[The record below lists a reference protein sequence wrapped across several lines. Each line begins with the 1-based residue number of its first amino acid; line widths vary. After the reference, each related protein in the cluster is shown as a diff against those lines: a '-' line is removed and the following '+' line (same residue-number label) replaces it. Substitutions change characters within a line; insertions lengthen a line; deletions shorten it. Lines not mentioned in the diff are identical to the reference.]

1 MKLRGQEKKTTQEE
15 MEKTIEEDL
24 ELHIIPTVS
33 ENNKEEVSDC
43 NDQNS
48 KAPDNRNNDSTL
60 HKERFSVDMFNAL
73 YDDYI
78 DFKKYI
84 NNKLNSFGNINDSN
98 CKTKLNTSKENEEVE
113 LLKLQLK
120 YYKEKNDILMLDHQS
135 HLKIIEILSQNS
147 VTGNSDNETKII
159 NQKEWSISHEK
170 KRTNKAKINK
180 KARRSI
186 ENQNRFESLYI
197 DNDTSSADDNSDSDH
212 NENTSTEKSF
222 NMPVKSKKSKP
233 NVCFT
238 EKYVNNFIPISIPG
252 NSKYSDMTKQG
263 RKVAVVGD
271 SHVRRINRRKFNSKL
286 KSGRAYFK
294 NFDGV
299 NTKKLAHHIIPT
311 LVDDR
316 PDIVV
321 IHGGCNDIYEGVNP
335 LKVAHDVISIG
346 KQCRYH
352 HVNKVL
358 ISSITVRKDL
368 ELSKIIDEVNYYLRD
383 LCQSNNFSFVNNQEI
398 TTSYLSR
405 DGLHLKDIGTD
416 ILTNNITN
424 VLNSDYLNEY

>member
-1 MKLRGQEKKTTQEE
+1 
-15 MEKTIEEDL
+15 
-24 ELHIIPTVS
+24 
-33 ENNKEEVSDC
+33 
-43 NDQNS
+43 
-48 KAPDNRNNDSTL
+48 
-60 HKERFSVDMFNAL
+60 
-73 YDDYI
+73 
-78 DFKKYI
+78 
-84 NNKLNSFGNINDSN
+84 
-98 CKTKLNTSKENEEVE
+98 
-113 LLKLQLK
+113 
-120 YYKEKNDILMLDHQS
+120 
-135 HLKIIEILSQNS
+135 
-147 VTGNSDNETKII
+147 
-159 NQKEWSISHEK
+159 
-170 KRTNKAKINK
+170 
-180 KARRSI
+180 
-186 ENQNRFESLYI
+186 
-197 DNDTSSADDNSDSDH
+197 
-212 NENTSTEKSF
+212 
-222 NMPVKSKKSKP
+222 MPVKSKKSKP
-233 NVCFT
+233 NICFT
-238 EKYVNNFIPISIPG
+238 EKHVNNFIPKSIPG

-263 RKVAVVGD
+263 RKVAVFGN
-271 SHVRRINRRKFNSKL
+271 SHVRRINRRKFTSKL

-299 NTKKLAHHIIPT
+299 NTKKLAHQIIPT

-358 ISSITVRKDL
+358 ISSITVRKEL
-368 ELSKIIDEVNYYLRD
+368 ELSKIIDELNYYLRD

-405 DGLHLKDIGTD
+405 DGLHLKDMGTD